1 MLTQWPESQKMS
13 DGIGA
18 VATGNIKT
26 ASSFVSE
33 ARNLLYDYTSEKP
46 ASAVLP
52 GLWTRSYF
60 YPFVSV
66 FSPFSHSVLAEI
78 SRRAWFHYYS
88 RLGHDI
94 GFAPKNLVRSVDG
107 RPYLDLKWLCEQD
120 VAFAGLPPLSLHLN
134 QKAVNI
140 CPWEKPGLVA
150 GFKFGRNQKK
160 IDDLLNGLGQDIGKI
175 TERIRAWHGKVRS
188 MRWTQAEILQI
199 MEEIE
204 RFGIDSLLA
213 YFAARHNL
221 ERSYNGLLA
230 MLPGG
235 MTAHNLSLINN
246 SLSDLDGLLE
256 VDLTTRILALA
267 KLAVADSKLMAWLG
281 DSPAGDWSATVPPGP
296 FAEGVQAL
304 LADFGH
310 WTTGV
315 GEMSHP
321 VWAEEPELIL
331 AAILAC
337 AKKQTTAPKRVPSTA
352 ARQQLLDAVDGKNRK
367 QAEQSVEM
375 LRRLTVLQSQA
386 LNAYSYLL
394 AGSRIWARAA
404 GQEAAADGRLLD
416 PQDVFLFELEEIKQ
430 MMTGEWNITSTD
442 EIRQRAEERR
452 GLYGQWQEHRA
463 PAAFFGETPA
473 WTALPGLPSVA
484 GRLVGPLRP
493 QDHLRPVLC
502 QDAVVGARRVDSGW
516 SPTLP
521 VAGGFIAAAGSPL
534 DPIIAA
540 ARVWHVPT
548 VVGLGAAYDKLVGGA
563 QTTLDGTT
571 GLVEQ

>member
-1 MLTQWPESQKMS
+1 M
-13 DGIGA
+13 
-18 VATGNIKT
+18 
-26 ASSFVSE
+26 
-33 ARNLLYDYTSEKP
+33 YDYTSENP
-46 ASAVLP
+46 APALLP

-66 FSPFSHSVLAEI
+66 FSPFSYSVLAEI

-107 RPYLDLKWLCEQD
+107 RTYLDQKWLCEQD
-120 VAFAGLPPLSLHLN
+120 VAFAGLPPFALHLN
-134 QKAVNI
+134 QKPVNV

-150 GFKFGRNQKK
+150 AFKFGRNQKK
-160 IDDLLNGLGQDIGKI
+160 IDDLLNSLSQDMGKI
-175 TERIRAWHGKVRS
+175 TERIQGWHKKVRA

-204 RFGIDSLLA
+204 HFGVDSLLA

-230 MLPGG
+230 LLPGG
-235 MTAHNLSLINN
+235 MTTHNLSLINN

-267 KLAVADSKLMAWLG
+267 KLAAADSKLMAWLG
-281 DSPAGDWSATVPPGP
+281 DAPAVDWSATLPSGP
-296 FAEGVQAL
+296 FADSVREL

-321 VWAEEPELIL
+321 VWAEEPELL
-331 AAILAC
+331 WAAIHIC
-337 AKKQTTAPKRVPSTA
+337 AKEQTTAPKRVPSTA
-352 ARQQLLDAVDGKNRK
+352 ARQQLLDAVDGKSRK
-367 QAEQSVEM
+367 QAEQNLES
-375 LRRLTVLQSQA
+375 LRRLTVLQSRA
-386 LNAYSYLL
+386 LNAYGYLL
-394 AGSRIWARAA
+394 AGSRTWARAA
-404 GQEAAADGRLLD
+404 GHEAAADGRLAD
-416 PQDVFLFELEEIKQ
+416 ARDVFLFELEEIKQ
-430 MMTGEWNITSTD
+430 MMTGEWNITHT
-442 EIRQRAEERR
+442 EQIRRRAEERR
-452 GLYGQWQEHRA
+452 GLYAQWQDHRA
-463 PAAFFGETPA
+463 PAAFFGETGA

-484 GRLVGPLRP
+484 GRIVGPLRL
-493 QDHLRPVLC
+493 QNHLRPVLC

-534 DPIIAA
+534 DPVIAA

-548 VVGLGAAYDKLVGGA
+548 VVGLGGGFDKLVGGA

-571 GLVEQ
+571 GIVEQ

>member
-1 MLTQWPESQKMS
+1 MV
-13 DGIGA
+13 D
-18 VATGNIKT
+18 T

-33 ARNLLYDYTSEKP
+33 ARNLLYDYTSDTP
-46 ASAVLP
+46 APAVLP

-66 FSPFSHSVLAEI
+66 FSPFSYSVLAEI

-94 GFAPKNLVRSVDG
+94 GFAPKSLVRSVDG

-120 VAFAGLPPLSLHLN
+120 VAFAGLPPLALHLN
-134 QKAVNI
+134 QKPVTV

-160 IDDLLNGLGQDIGKI
+160 IDDLLNGLSQDMGKI
-175 TERIRAWHGKVRS
+175 TERIRGWHKKVQA

-235 MTAHNLSLINN
+235 MTAQNLSLINN

-267 KLAVADSKLMAWLG
+267 KLAAADSKLMAWLG
-281 DSPAGDWSATVPPGP
+281 GSPGADWSATLPAGP
-296 FAEGVQAL
+296 LAEGVREL
-304 LADFGH
+304 LASFGQ

-321 VWAEEPELIL
+321 VWAEEPELLL
-331 AAILAC
+331 AAIHTC
-337 AKKQTTAPKRVPSTA
+337 AKERATAPKRVPSIA
-352 ARQQLLDAVDGKNRK
+352 ARQQLLDAVDRNSRK
-367 QAEQSVEM
+367 QAEQSLET

-386 LNAYSYLL
+386 LNAYGYLL
-394 AGSRIWARAA
+394 AGSRIWAKAA
-404 GQEAAADGRLLD
+404 GHEAASDGRFLD

-430 MMTGEWNITSTD
+430 MMTGEWNITHTD
-442 EIRQRAEERR
+442 QIRQRAEDRR
-452 GLYGQWQEHRA
+452 GLYAQWQDHRS
-463 PAAFFGETPA
+463 PAAFFGEMPA

-484 GRLVGPLRP
+484 GRIVGPLRL
-493 QDHLRPVLC
+493 QNHLRPVLC

-571 GLVEQ
+571 GVVEQ